1 MHPLKSNLVS
11 EPDAIVRGGAALWD
25 RLKGARLF
33 ITGGTG
39 FYGSW
44 LLESLIQA
52 EVRLGL
58 GVEVVVLS
66 RNPDR
71 FLSSNSFLQNRP
83 CLSFIQGDIRSFP
96 FPEGKFTHVIHAATE
111 ASEKLNTENPLLM
124 IDTIVAGTRRTLDFS
139 VQAGVKHFLHTSS
152 GAVYGDLMANL
163 GPVPEDYT
171 GGPDISQPKW
181 AYGEGKRL
189 AELLCCIYGE
199 RHGIS
204 VKNARCFA
212 TVGPRLPLKTHFAI
226 GNFISDAL
234 RGKDIIIEGD
244 GTPIRSYIDVADLTV
259 WLWHI
264 LVFGK
269 NGNAYNVGSE
279 EGHSIAEIAGIVR
292 DVLNPALEIEVLGRP
307 IPQQLASVYV
317 PSTKKAQTELG
328 LKLETPLRTSIQR
341 TAEWE
346 KRVFG
351 SNGGG

>member
-1 MHPLKSNLVS
+1 
-11 EPDAIVRGGAALWD
+11 
-25 RLKGARLF
+25 
-33 ITGGTG
+33 
-39 FYGSW
+39 
-44 LLESLIQA
+44 
-52 EVRLGL
+52 
-58 GVEVVVLS
+58 
-66 RNPDR
+66 
-71 FLSSNSFLQNRP
+71 
-83 CLSFIQGDIRSFP
+83 
-96 FPEGKFTHVIHAATE
+96 
-111 ASEKLNTENPLLM
+111 M

-212 TVGPRLPLKTHFAI
+212 TIGPRLPLDTHFAI
-226 GNFISDAL
+226 GNFIADAL
-234 RGKDIIIEGD
+234 AGRDLIIKGD
-244 GTPIRSYIDVADLTV
+244 GTPVRSYIDVADLTI

-269 NGNAYNVGSE
+269 AGNAYNVGSE
-279 EGHSIAEIAGIVR
+279 AGQSIAEIATIVR
-292 DVLNPALEIEVLGRP
+292 DVLNPTLDIKVLGQP

-317 PSTKKAQTELG
+317 PSTQKACEELG
-328 LKLETPLRTSIQR
+328 LKLCTTLENSIRT
-341 TAEWE
+341 TANAA
-346 KRVFG
+346 K
-351 SNGGG
+351 GG